1 MFVSLKGCKDDKI
14 LRHYDFK
21 NLGMKNEGMKEGMK
35 EWKNEGIKELRR
47 DRGSLEIYSNA

>member
-1 MFVSLKGCKDDKI
+1 LKVALKEATFLFISLTGCKDDKI

-35 EWKNEGIKELRR
+35 E
-47 DRGSLEIYSNA
+47 